1 MLRTRL
7 PVSLCDT
14 SQRNPG
20 IITSVLHIIAPHTR
34 PRTVCRNASFTTEQ
48 QLEPTL
54 AKPKEPPTSAYIHL
68 PFCRKRCHYCDFPIV
83 ALGSTSSQPGYD
95 NDPRISN
102 YIQLLLRE
110 IKATKPVS
118 DSQTPLETV
127 FFGGGTPSLVP
138 PHLIASVLDA
148 LKSKMGLADEPE
160 ISIEMDPGTFDNVRL
175 REILELGVNRVSLG
189 VQSFQEELLRV
200 CGRAHGLKEVYEAIE
215 MVSSCEGLK
224 NWSMD
229 LISSL
234 PHQTEKMWEESLKCT
249 VDAGPTHVSVYDLQV
264 EQGTKFAQL

>member
-1 MLRTRL
+1 MLRARL
-7 PVSLCDT
+7 PLSLWNT
-14 SQRNPG
+14 PRRNPLSLLP
-20 IITSVLHIIAPHTR
+20 ILALY
-34 PRTVCRNASFTTEQ
+34 PRSLTVCKNASSTRKQ

-54 AKPKEPPTSAYIHL
+54 AKPRQPPTSAYLHL

-83 ALGSTSSQPGYD
+83 ALGSTSSEPGHD
-95 NDPRISN
+95 DDPRISN

-110 IKATKPVS
+110 IKATKPES
-118 DSQTPLETV
+118 DSQPPLETI

-148 LKSKMGLADEPE
+148 LKSKFGLSEEPE
-160 ISIEMDPGTFDNVRL
+160 ISIEMDPGTFDTSRL

-215 MVSSCEGLK
+215 MVSSCTGLD

-234 PHQTEKMWEESLKCT
+234 PHQTENMWEESLKFT
-249 VDAGPTHVSVYDLQV
+249 IDADPTHVSVYDLQV